1 MRRCDCGE
9 HVPGRRLS
17 REPGASGSP
26 DSPDAHH
33 IVCGQETLEYVCPL
47 QREYHSTQH
56 IHNSND
62 NDNRWGHNF
71 EGISRRFLPLYTW
84 LPLGDGRASLSGA
97 TGRPLVYRSTS
108 QGAGSPRAGM
118 YALPPAPLRLGVI
131 RYHSLWLCS
140 YRPIYH
146 DSYLFATP
154 YLLR

>member
-62 NDNRWGHNF
+62 NDNRWDTILRGF
-71 EGISRRFLPLYTW
+71 PVDS
-84 LPLGDGRASLSGA
+84 SLSTLGCPWE
-97 TGRPLVYRSTS
+97 TVV
-108 QGAGSPRAGM
+108 
-118 YALPPAPLRLGVI
+118 LP
-131 RYHSLWLCS
+131 
-140 YRPIYH
+140 
-146 DSYLFATP
+146 
-154 YLLR
+154 